1 MDLNESM
8 QAAAPITSDAYLAA
22 IAPCGGVGWFT
33 LGLEHLNPTPRR
45 AVWPSVTSDPRARAS
60 GAMDRY
66 AAGDD
71 GAFAELYEALSPRL
85 YGFLLRLSGDSA
97 TAEDLLQQTFLQM
110 HEARAR
116 FASGADVTPWAMAIA
131 RRLFID
137 VVRRQKSRAT
147 DLVDTS
153 VLDETNLS
161 GQPSAED
168 WMIAAETEAVIRS
181 QLSTLS
187 PKHREAFRLVKE
199 EGLSIAEAAS
209 VLGTTATAV
218 KLRAHR
224 AYAQLRSAL
233 DPERKP
239 R

>member
-1 MDLNESM
+1 MDLDESM
-8 QAAAPITSDAYLAA
+8 QAAAPITSDAYFAA
-22 IAPCGGVGWFT
+22 RAPCGAIGGFT
-33 LGLEHLNPTPRR
+33 LEHEHLNPAPRHGMWR
-45 AVWPSVTSDPRARAS
+45 SVTSDPRARAS

-71 GAFAELYEALSPRL
+71 GAFAELYETLSPRL
-85 YGFLLRLSGDSA
+85 YGFLLRLSGDAA

-116 FASGADVTPWAMAIA
+116 FASGSDVTPWAMAIA

-168 WMIAAETEAVIRS
+168 WMIAAETEAIIRS
-181 QLSTLS
+181 RLATLS
-187 PKHREAFRLVKE
+187 PKHRDAFHLVKE
-199 EGLSIAEAAS
+199 QGLSIAEAAS
-209 VLGTTATAV
+209 VLGTTAAAV

-224 AYAQLRSAL
+224 AYAHLRSAL
-233 DPERKP
+233 GPERKP